1 MFDIAEIAEYL
12 SNRQI
17 ATRIGA
23 SDAQVRSWVNGNRP
37 VPMKYHAVLSALAE
51 EIGGSRQPP
60 VLDMIPTGAGT
71 YGMSPQPLPQDPA
84 ARRQQPQ
91 RHGPPPAFGAVAG
104 VAECFNS
111 LIAGTHPLQTETRTD
126 PGYMFAARV
135 ADARQHGYPL
145 MTALRLA
152 IAAAAPPPPPG
163 PPLWYGMTLPPAR
176 SATPPALPAP
186 PPRAMIAWDAF
197 GQPIAVAPPQPRGLI
212 DRLFGRR

>member
-1 MFDIAEIAEYL
+1 MYDLDAIASQFSAAEIAA
-12 SNRQI
+12 Q
-17 ATRIGA
+17 IGA
-23 SDAQVRSWVNGNRP
+23 SRQQAGAWLRGDRP
-37 VPMKYHAVLSALAE
+37 VPVRYHAALTALTE
-51 EIGGSRQPP
+51 EIGRPRQPP
-60 VLDMIPTGAGT
+60 SIDLIPTGAGT
-71 YGMSPQPLPQDPA
+71 HGMSPQPLRQPRP

-91 RHGPPPAFGAVAG
+91 RHGPPSAFGAVAG
-104 VAECFNS
+104 VADCFNR
-111 LIAGTHPLQTETRTD
+111 LVTGTHPLQTETRTD